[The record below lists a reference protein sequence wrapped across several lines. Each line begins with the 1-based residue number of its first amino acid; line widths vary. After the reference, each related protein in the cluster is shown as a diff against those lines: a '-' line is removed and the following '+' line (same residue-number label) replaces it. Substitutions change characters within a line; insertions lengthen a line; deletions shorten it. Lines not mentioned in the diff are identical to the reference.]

1 MADMLLLDASS
12 RWLGLSVS
20 DFADIATIIGSLAAV
35 YGVVWSARSFRQSVQ
50 LSRLQTSAGIIQSMK
65 QQYEGDSCKESRRR
79 LARILEAPAT
89 GDSTEGPR
97 LATKAYE
104 VLEIFEQLGH
114 LVKRG
119 VLDEGM
125 AWSAFSWDV
134 IRYDYALRKGERGD
148 EIQRARAESGQRTL
162 YCDFEELASRLTA
175 FGVRESSGHKR
186 DLVWSEILD
195 FLRTEQEMK

>member
-1 MADMLLLDASS
+1 MLLLDASS
-12 RWLGLSVS
+12 QCLGLSVS
-20 DFADIATIIGSLAAV
+20 DYTNIGGLLVAV
-35 YGVVWSARSFRQSVQ
+35 GGVGWSAWSFSQSVQ

-79 LARILEAPAT
+79 LARMLEAPAT
-89 GDSTEGPR
+89 GDSTEDPR

-114 LVKRG
+114 LLKRG
-119 VLDEGM
+119 ALDEGM
-125 AWSAFSWDV
+125 AWSAFSGDV
-134 IRYDYALRKGERGD
+134 IRYDCALRKGERGD
-148 EIQRARAESGQRTL
+148 EIQRARVESGQLTL
-162 YCDFEELASRLTA
+162 YRDFEKLASQLTA
-175 FGVRESSGHKR
+175 FGVRESPGRKR